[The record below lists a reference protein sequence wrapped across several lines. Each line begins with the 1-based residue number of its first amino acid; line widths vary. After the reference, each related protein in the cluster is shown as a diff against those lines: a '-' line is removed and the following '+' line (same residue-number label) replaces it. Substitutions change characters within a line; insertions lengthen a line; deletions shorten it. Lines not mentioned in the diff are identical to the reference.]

1 MRRTGRAPVK
11 ISIVIPVYN
20 ERPILAEVLER
31 VVRAPLPPGC
41 TREVIVVDDGSTDGT
56 GALVDEYKA
65 RGLVVAHH
73 SAANEGKG
81 CALRAGIRSATGDV
95 ILVQDGDLEYD
106 PRDYPAVLTPIVD
119 GAADIVYGSRFRTS
133 VRGMKWANWMANR
146 ILTVTA
152 NVLFGA
158 RITDEATA
166 YKAFRAG
173 VLARLELKAVRF
185 EFCPEVTAKVRRLGY
200 RIHEVPISYA
210 PRGIREG
217 KKIRVWD
224 GFEAFWTL
232 VRYRLVSRESLLS
245 ASGRRAEREDVRAA
259 RSVASSG

>member
-1 MRRTGRAPVK
+1 MK

-20 ERPILAEVLER
+20 ERPFLAEVLER
-31 VVRAPLPPGC
+31 VVRAPLPSGC

-56 GALVDEYKA
+56 GALVDEYLA

-106 PRDYPAVLTPIVD
+106 PRDYPKVLGPIV
-119 GAADIVYGSRFRTS
+119 GGTADVVYGSRFRTS
-133 VRGMKWANWMANR
+133 VSGMKWANWIANR
-146 ILTVTA
+146 ILTLTSNA
-152 NVLFGA
+152 LFRA

-166 YKAFRAG
+166 YKAFRKE
-173 VLARLELKAVRF
+173 VLSRLDLRAVRF
-185 EFCPEVTAKVRRLGY
+185 EFCPEVTAKVCRLGY
-200 RIHEVPISYA
+200 KIHEVPISYA
-210 PRGIREG
+210 PRSVREG

-232 VRYRLVSRESLLS
+232 VRYRFASRDSLLS
-245 ASGRRAEREDVRAA
+245 ESGRRAERDAIGEA
-259 RSVASSG
+259 RSMASSG

>member
-1 MRRTGRAPVK
+1 VK

-20 ERPILAEVLER
+20 ERPVLAEVLDR
-31 VVRAPLPPGC
+31 VVRAPLPPNC
-41 TREVIVVDDGSTDGT
+41 TREVIVVNDGSTDGT
-56 GALVDEYKA
+56 GALVDEYTA

-73 SAANEGKG
+73 STANEGKG

-106 PRDYPAVLTPIVD
+106 PRDYPKILAPIVE
-119 GAADIVYGSRFRTS
+119 GAADVVYGSRFHAP
-133 VRGMKWANWMANR
+133 VPGMKWANWIANR
-146 ILTVTA
+146 MLTLTA
-152 NVLFGA
+152 NGLFRA

-166 YKAFRAG
+166 YKAFRAD
-173 VLARLELKAVRF
+173 VLARLDLRAVRF

-200 RIHEVPISYA
+200 AIHEVPISYQ

-232 VRYRLVSRESLLS
+232 VRYRFAPRESLLS
-245 ASGRRAEREDVRAA
+245 PSARRAEQEAVAAA
-259 RSVASSG
+259 RTIPSNG